1 MFKRKGE
8 EKADP
13 GSSPIT
19 GPFVGTVVQFCSDS
33 HETSLTMYLFSFV
46 CYDRFLSYLSAFYDI
61 HELNSS

>member
-1 MFKRKGE
+1 MRQLNPEKEKRMQEPGRRYSERKGE

-19 GPFVGTVVQFCSDS
+19 GPFGGTIVQFCSDS

-46 CYDRFLSYLSAFYDI
+46 WS
-61 HELNSS
+61 